1 MKVVFLEDVDGVAQG
16 GEIKE
21 VKNGFARNYLI
32 PKNLAAPATHNNTQR
47 IDKLSK
53 NADVNRIRQLD
64 DMKELAEALD
74 GTQLNIEMRAGANN
88 RLYGSVTGTM
98 VADAVAEETGHSI
111 ERRLVQ
117 LDNPIREVGKYPV
130 PIRLHAEVSATISVV
145 VYATGTDPLA
155 EDEDVSES
163 ILEEGDLSVA
173 VDPQAVVDSTQS
185 NESVQEG
192 NSTDSSIEPTEEV
205 TSGTDGSSEDLV
217 SEASGERAVAEL
229 DKDSDKDSDKD
240 EN

>member
-117 LDNPIREVGKYPV
+117 LDNPIREVGKYLV

-155 EDEDVSES
+155 EDEDLSES

-173 VDPQAVVDSTQS
+173 VDPQADVDSTQS

-192 NSTDSSIEPTEEV
+192 NSTDSTIEPTEEV
-205 TSGTDGSSEDLV
+205 PSGTDGSSEDLV

-229 DKDSDKDSDKD
+229 DKDSDKD

>member
-32 PKNLAAPATHNNTQR
+32 PKNLATPATHNNTQR
-47 IDKLSK
+47 VAKLSK
-53 NADVNRIRQLD
+53 EADVNRIQYLA

-74 GTQLNIEMRAGANN
+74 GTQINIEMRAGANN

-98 VADAVAEETGHSI
+98 VADAVAEETGRSI

-117 LDNPIREVGKYPV
+117 LDNPIREVGTYQVPV
-130 PIRLHAEVSATISVV
+130 RLHTEVSATISVV

-155 EDEDVSES
+155 EDEEVPES
-163 ILEEGDLSVA
+163 ILVEEELSVA
-173 VDPQAVVDSTQS
+173 GDTQAVVDSERPD
-185 NESVQEG
+185 ESAQDG
-192 NSTDSSIEPTEEV
+192 YSTDSYTEPAEEV
-205 TSGTDGSSEDLV
+205 TSERDVSSDDSVKEV
-217 SEASGERAVAEL
+217 SGEQASAEL
-229 DKDSDKDSDKD
+229 DKDSDKD